1 MSGGEDL
8 KVPSVFDTKII
19 KEIYNEIRE
28 AYLGD
33 DRPWIIGYSGGK
45 DSTVALQLVWYA
57 LAELPKEKLKKDV
70 FVISSNTLVESP
82 VLLKRTFEMMSMI
95 NKASIEQNLPFR
107 AEHITPN
114 TKETFWVNIIGKG
127 YPAPTKT
134 FRWCTDRMKIKPADD
149 FIMNKVSKFN
159 EVLLVLGVRKAE
171 SITRAQIMSL
181 RKIKGTILSRHS
193 KYPQAYVYTPLED
206 FNLDDVWT
214 YLLQVKNPWG
224 TNNRDLLAMYTGDKS
239 GECPLVVD
247 KTTGSCGNSRFG
259 CWTCTVVSRDKTME
273 NLIENGEEWMKP
285 MLELRDWLY
294 TTTLPENKKEFR
306 EFKGRRGNVRFKSDG
321 SGIISRGPYKFFYS
335 QFLLKKLLKAQK
347 EIENKYPEQ
356 DFKLITHDE
365 LLEIRKLWISE
376 RNDWEDTLPKLYKD
390 ILGKKLNLNRD
401 DSTSFS
407 NKEKDIL
414 KNICKKYEVSE
425 NLIADLITVE
435 KQHQGMTRRSSIYK
449 KIDQVF
455 RKEWRTEEEV
465 IEEYLQE
472 GKKNEI

>member
-8 KVPSVFDTKII
+8 KVPSVFDTRTI
-19 KEIYNEIRE
+19 KEIYDEIRE

-45 DSTVALQLVWYA
+45 DSTVALQLIWYA

-82 VLLKRTFEMMSMI
+82 VLLKRTFEMMAMI
-95 NKASIEQNLPFR
+95 NKASIEQNLPFK
-107 AEHITPN
+107 AEHIAPN

-134 FRWCTDRMKIKPADD
+134 FRWCTDRMKIKPADH
-149 FIMNKVSKFN
+149 FILNKVSKFS
-159 EVLLVLGVRKAE
+159 EVLLVLGVRRAE

-224 TNNRDLLAMYTGDKS
+224 TNNRELLAMYTGDKS

-273 NLIENGEEWMKP
+273 NLIEKGDKWMKP
-285 MLELRDWLY
+285 MLDIRDWLY
-294 TTTLPENKKEFR
+294 TTTLPENKEEFR
-306 EFKGRRGNVRFKSDG
+306 EFRGRRGSVRFKSDG
-321 SGIISRGPYKFFYS
+321 SGIISRGPYKFVYS
-335 QFLLKKLLKAQK
+335 QLLLKKLLTAQK
-347 EIENKYPEQ
+347 EIEDKYPEQ
-356 DFKLITHDE
+356 DFKLITIDE
-365 LLEIRKLWISE
+365 LLEIRRLWITE
-376 RNDWEDTLPKLYKD
+376 RNDWEDSLPKMYEE
-390 ILGKKLNLNRD
+390 ILGRKINLSKD

-407 NKEKDIL
+407 HKEKNIL
-414 KNICKKYEVSE
+414 KEICEKHEVSE
-425 NLIADLITVE
+425 TLIADLITLE

-465 IEEYLQE
+465 VEEYLKE
-472 GKKNEI
+472 VNVK